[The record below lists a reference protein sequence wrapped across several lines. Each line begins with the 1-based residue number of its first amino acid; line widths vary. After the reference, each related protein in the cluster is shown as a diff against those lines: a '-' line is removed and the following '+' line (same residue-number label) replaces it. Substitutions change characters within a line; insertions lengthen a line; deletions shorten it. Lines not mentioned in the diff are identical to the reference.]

1 MYNLAMFNL
10 QGYSIPASLKLYD
23 FYFSDENHLL
33 NQLENVHGIVIHCSA
48 DEHQNKVLEL
58 ILSIKRRLILP
69 VWVRSETDNV
79 ISKKLNLELGVL
91 GNFDKNITNEEM
103 FVIIENTLNIV
114 YDKDSKENIE
124 TKVKNELLLNSLNFS
139 IKIPDKAEISL
150 TRMEFKMISLLAS
163 RMNQAFTYEEIYK
176 HVWED
181 EEEIDNSA
189 KGYRTSNLAFHIR
202 NKFIQHGINPK
213 ILRTVRSVGYLLD
226 SNIEQKALKEVVEVT
241 SQKNESKEAK

>member
-10 QGYSIPASLKLYD
+10 QDYSIPASIKLCD

-33 NQLENVHGIVIHCSA
+33 NQLENVHGIVIHCSS
-48 DEHQNKVLEL
+48 DENQNKVLEL
-58 ILSIKRRLILP
+58 ILSIKRRFTLP
-69 VWVRSETDNV
+69 IWVRSETDNV
-79 ISKKLNLELGVL
+79 ISKKLNLELGVV

-103 FVIIENTLNIV
+103 FVIIENTLKLV
-114 YDKDSKENIE
+114 YSNENEENIE
-124 TKVKNELLLNSLNFS
+124 TKASKELLLNSLNFS
-139 IKIPDKAEISL
+139 IKVPGKAEVSL

-176 HVWED
+176 HVWES
-181 EEEIDNSA
+181 EEDTDNST

-202 NKFIQHGINPK
+202 NKLSHHGMNPK

-226 SNIEQKALKEVVEVT
+226 SNLESDNLKEVTGFT
-241 SQKNESKEAK
+241 S